1 MPYPTRIR
9 PRLHRCLGLCLA
21 VVAVAVPTATAG
33 TGPLSALKEDGQL
46 RQAQNTQLYTPSE
59 LAQLRRA
66 NWTPLYT
73 QQELAQLRRANY
85 TPFYSA
91 QQLAQLRRANYTDY
105 TAVTRT
111 ADEAPAGD
119 AGSDWRTGVG
129 AGLGCLAAV
138 GLAVAALAMGRRN
151 RAQRV

>member
-9 PRLHRCLGLCLA
+9 PRLHRCLALCLA
-21 VVAVAVPTATAG
+21 VVVVAVPTATAG
-33 TGPLSALKEDGQL
+33 AGPLAALKEDGQL

-59 LAQLRRA
+59 LARLRRA
-66 NWTPLYT
+66 NWTPLYM

-91 QQLAQLRRANYTDY
+91 QELAQLRRANYTDY

-111 ADEAPAGD
+111 ADQAPAGN
-119 AGSDWRTGVG
+119 ARSDRRTGIG
-129 AGLGCLAAV
+129 AGLGCLAAL
-138 GLAVAALAMGRRN
+138 GLAVAAVAMGRPN